1 METVTYTQVE
11 TFVNNLPEVTAA
23 GVWIKA
29 IIILAIISAVA
40 GFGTYL
46 ERKVLAFMQR
56 RLGPM
61 HVGPYGLLQIIAD
74 GIKLFTKEDIV
85 PQNANRLIFML
96 APVITAATA
105 FIALAAVPV
114 FPDFTVPEWIPV
126 LGGTFVPSIAADL
139 NIGILFV
146 LGTMAAGLYG
156 PLLAGMAQANKW
168 GIIGAARTAIQFLS
182 YEVVTGL
189 SILAP
194 IMLVGSLSFVDFNNA
209 QAGGIENWI
218 VWKQP
223 VAFILFLIAGFAETN
238 RTPFDLLEHEAEVV
252 SGYATEYSGMRWGM
266 FFIGEYANMI
276 TISIIAAIV
285 FLGGYSEEG
294 IGWLTIILKVGFFF
308 FLMLWV
314 RASWP
319 HVRPDQLMWLCWKV
333 LMPIAVINVVIT
345 GIVMM
350 V

>member
-1 METVTYTQVE
+1 MEAAV
-11 TFVNNLPEVTAA
+11 LPEVTSA
-23 GVWIKA
+23 GVIIKA
-29 IIILAIISAVA
+29 IIILAVIAAIA
-40 GFGTYL
+40 GFGTFI

-61 HVGPYGLLQIIAD
+61 HVGPYGILQLVAD

-85 PQNANRLIFML
+85 PQHSNKIIFKI

-105 FIALAAVPV
+105 FIALASVPV
-114 FPDFTVPEWIPV
+114 FPDFTIPQWVPL
-126 LGGTFVPSIAADL
+126 LGGVFVPSIAADI

-146 LGTMAAGLYG
+146 LGMMAAGLYG

-168 GIIGAARTAIQFLS
+168 GIIGSARTAIQFLS

-194 IMLVGSLSFVDFNNA
+194 IMLVGSLSLVDFNTY
-209 QAGGIENWI
+209 QTGGLTSWI
-218 VWKQP
+218 LWQQP
-223 VAFILFLIAGFAETN
+223 VAFVLFLIAGFAETN
-238 RTPFDLLEHEAEVV
+238 RTPFDLLEHEAEII
-252 SGYATEYSGMRWGM
+252 SGYATEYSGLRWGL
-266 FFIGEYANMI
+266 FFIGEYANMV
-276 TISIIAAIV
+276 TVSILAAVV
-285 FLGGYSEEG
+285 FMGGYNDLG
-294 IGWLTIILKVGFFF
+294 FLPGWLMIILKIAFVFFF
-308 FLMLWV
+308 MLWV

-319 HVRPDQLMWLCWKV
+319 HIRPDQLMWLCWKV

-345 GIVMM
+345 GLFMM

>member
-1 METVTYTQVE
+1 METYVMQD
-11 TFVNNLPEVTAA
+11 LPEVTAL

-40 GFGTYL
+40 GFGTYI

-56 RLGPM
+56 RLGRT

-85 PQNANRLIFML
+85 PQNSNKIIFML
-96 APVITAATA
+96 APIITAATA

-114 FPDFTVPEWIPV
+114 FPDFTIPEWIPV
-126 LGGTFVPSIAADL
+126 IGGTFVPSIAADL

-146 LGTMAAGLYG
+146 LGMMAAGLYG
-156 PLLAGMAQANKW
+156 PLLAGMAQYNKW
-168 GIIGAARTAIQFLS
+168 GLIGAARTAVQFLS

-194 IMLVGSLSFVDFNNA
+194 IMLVGSLSFVDFNA
-209 QAGGIENWI
+209 YQQGGISNWLI
-218 VWKQP
+218 WKQP
-223 VAFILFLIAGFAETN
+223 VAFVLFLIAGFAETN

-319 HVRPDQLMWLCWKV
+319 HIRPDQLMWLCWKV

>member
-1 METVTYTQVE
+1 METYVMQD
-11 TFVNNLPEVTAA
+11 LPEVTAL

-40 GFGTYL
+40 GFGTYI

-61 HVGPYGLLQIIAD
+61 HVGPYGLLQILAD
-74 GIKLFTKEDIV
+74 GIKLFTKEDII
-85 PQNANRLIFML
+85 PQNSNKLIFMV

-114 FPDFTVPEWIPV
+114 FPDFTIPDWIPV
-126 LGGTFVPSIAADL
+126 IGGTFVPSIAADL

-146 LGTMAAGLYG
+146 LGMMAAGLYG
-156 PLLAGMAQANKW
+156 PLLAGMAQYNKW
-168 GIIGAARTAIQFLS
+168 GILGAARTAVQFLS

-194 IMLVGSLSFVDFNNA
+194 IMLVGSLSFVDFNA
-209 QAGGIENWI
+209 YQQGGIQNWLI
-218 VWKQP
+218 WKQP
-223 VAFILFLIAGFAETN
+223 VAFVLFLIAGFAETN

-319 HVRPDQLMWLCWKV
+319 HIRPDQLMWLCWKV